1 MFKRP
6 GDSSPGFFVCHRRK
20 RDPQPQARTA
30 PPLVTANP
38 AAPQTPGGARRPL
51 LGSKPLERELDCWRT
66 SRGPSTS
73 EDEPWRRSDAGE
85 SEQAKQLTPEA
96 FSVADQVKLCRSCK
110 GVARGLDLWR
120 SSQSSR
126 ESVTHHPPICLD
138 LADAGLDSAA
148 NQRNE
153 RTPSTF
159 AHRLIKSHWTL
170 N

>member
-1 MFKRP
+1 MALE
-6 GDSSPGFFVCHRRK
+6 RRVTQP
-20 RDPQPQARTA
+20 DPQPQTRNA
-30 PPLVTANP
+30 PPLGAATP
-38 AAPQTPGGARRPL
+38 SAPQNSGTALQPLPASRPPRR
-51 LGSKPLERELDCWRT
+51 SLDGWRT

-73 EDEPWRRSDAGE
+73 EDELWRRSDAGE
-85 SEQAKQLTPEA
+85 SEPAKPLTPEA
-96 FSVADQVKLCRSCK
+96 YSVADQVKICRSCK

-126 ESVTHHPPICLD
+126 ETVTHHPPICVGP
-138 LADAGLDSAA
+138 ADAGLDSAA

-159 AHRLIKSHWTL
+159 AHRLIESHWTL